1 MDNLN
6 FKAPTLRRPFS
17 FPILLHGLRNSCIAL
32 IAAFALG
39 QGAAHAETAFLT
51 AEEAF
56 VLTVNESAGSA
67 DQVALNWA
75 IAPGYYLYRDRID
88 VTSQPPGAL
97 VQLDRPPGEQKNDP
111 NFGVMEVY
119 HDAVTVQMNPGTARD
134 LTVTWQGC
142 ADAGLCYPSQ
152 TRKIS
157 LGGSAG
163 NASALASPISTVAA
177 GADASPKVP
186 LLEAAMGND
195 SAVQQL
201 LTTRSL
207 ARTLPIF
214 FLLGIALAFTP
225 CVLPMVPIVSSIVV
239 GSQAGPQ
246 RSFALSLAFVL
257 PMALTYAALG
267 IAAALAG
274 ANLQAWMQNRWALF
288 TFGGVFVVLAL
299 GMFGFFELQLPAF
312 LRNRLDRVSRAR
324 QGGTLSGAAG
334 MGALSALLV
343 GPCMTAPLA
352 GALLYIA
359 QSGNVVQGGLLLL
372 SLGLG
377 MGVPLLV
384 VAALGTRCLPRPGPW
399 MMRIKGVFGF
409 LLLGTA
415 IWMVQRVVAPSVAL
429 ALWGALCL
437 SVALTL
443 FQMLRADGVADAG
456 RTEPG
461 LLVRSLALV
470 VGLWGAAM
478 VFGAAAGSAD
488 PWRPL
493 ASMASQDK
501 DTASA
506 SDTSFQTVRSP
517 QELQARLDEALA
529 AGQPVLVDFY
539 ADWCVSCKTIEPEV
553 FGNAKVQRAL
563 AGVMRLRA
571 DITEGN
577 AAQQELMR
585 KHQIIGP
592 PTVMLFDPQG
602 RERRD
607 ARLVGEFTVGDLLQ
621 RQPEGSGL

>member
-1 MDNLN
+1 M
-6 FKAPTLRRPFS
+6 RRPFT
-17 FPILLHGLRNSCIAL
+17 PLLHGLLNSCTAL
-32 IAAFALG
+32 IVAFALG
-39 QGAAHAETAFLT
+39 QGAAHAETAFLA

-56 VLTVNESAGSA
+56 VLSVGESGSSA
-67 DQVALNWA
+67 EGVALNWA

-88 VTSQPPGAL
+88 VTTQPPGVLAQ
-97 VQLDRPPGEQKNDP
+97 VDRPPGEQKNDP
-111 NFGVMEVY
+111 NFGLMEVY
-119 HDAVTVQMNPGTARD
+119 HDAVTVQVHSGTARD

-142 ADAGLCYPSQ
+142 AEAGLCYPPQ

-157 LGGSAG
+157 LGGAG
-163 NASALASPISTVAA
+163 NASALPAPISMVAA
-177 GADASPKVP
+177 GADVSPKVS

-207 ARTLPIF
+207 AWTLPIF

-239 GSQAGPQ
+239 GSQAGPR

-274 ANLQAWMQNRWALF
+274 SNLQAWMQNRWTLF
-288 TFGGVFVVLAL
+288 AFGGVFVVLAL

-312 LRNRLDRVSRAR
+312 LSNRLDRVSRAR

-352 GALLYIA
+352 GALLYIG

-372 SLGLG
+372 FLGLG

-384 VAALGTRCLPRPGPW
+384 VGTLGTRCLPRPGPW
-399 MMRIKGVFGF
+399 MNRVKGVFGF

-415 IWMVQRVVAPSVAL
+415 IWMVQRVVAPFVAL

-443 FQMLRADGVADAG
+443 HQMLRADGVADAG
-456 RTEPG
+456 SSGPA

-493 ASMASQDK
+493 AGMASRSGTAIQNK
-501 DTASA
+501 DTAPA
-506 SDTSFQTVRSP
+506 SDTSFQTVRSL
-517 QELQARLDEALA
+517 QELQARLGEALA

-539 ADWCVSCKTIEPEV
+539 ADWCVSCKTIESEV

-577 AAQQELMR
+577 AAQQALMR
-585 KHQIIGP
+585 KYQIIGP
-592 PTVMLFDPQG
+592 PTLMLFDAQG

-607 ARLVGEFTVGDLLQ
+607 ARLVGEFTVKDLLQ
-621 RQPEGSGL
+621 RQPERSGL

>member
-1 MDNLN
+1 M
-6 FKAPTLRRPFS
+6 RRPFVT
-17 FPILLHGLRNSCIAL
+17 FLHGLLNICMAM

-39 QGAAHAETAFLT
+39 QGAAHAETAFLA

-56 VLTVNESAGSA
+56 VLTVDESADSA
-67 DQVALNWA
+67 EGAAMNWK

-88 VTSQPPGAL
+88 VTAQPPGAL

-111 NFGVMEVY
+111 NFGLMQVY
-119 HDAVTVQMNPGTARD
+119 HDAVTVQVHPGTARD

-142 ADAGLCYPSQ
+142 AEAGLCYPPQ

-157 LGGSAG
+157 LGGGAG
-163 NASALASPISTVAA
+163 NASAWPAPISQAA
-177 GADASPKVP
+177 ASEDTSPKVS
-186 LLEAAMGND
+186 LLQAAMGND

-201 LTTRSL
+201 LATRSL
-207 ARTLPIF
+207 AWTLPIF

-225 CVLPMVPIVSSIVV
+225 CVLPMVPIVSSIVA
-239 GSQAGPQ
+239 GSRAGPR

-274 ANLQAWMQNRWALF
+274 ANLQAWMQNRWTLF
-288 TFGGVFVVLAL
+288 AFGGVFVVLAL

-372 SLGLG
+372 FLGLG

-399 MMRIKGVFGF
+399 MNRIKGVFGF

-415 IWMVQRVVAPSVAL
+415 IWMVQRVVAPFATL

-443 FQMLRADGVADAG
+443 SQMLRSGGAADTG
-456 RTEPG
+456 RTGPG

-470 VGLWGAAM
+470 VGLWGVAM

-493 ASMASQDK
+493 AGIVSRSGSASQDK

-506 SDTSFQTVRSP
+506 SDSSFRTVRSP
-517 QELQARLDEALA
+517 QQLQARLEEALA

-539 ADWCVSCKTIEPEV
+539 ADWCVSCKIIESEV
-553 FGNAKVQRAL
+553 FGNGEVQHAL

-577 AAQQELMR
+577 AAQQDLMR

-592 PTVMLFDPQG
+592 PTVMLFDVQG

-607 ARLVGEFTVGDLLQ
+607 ARLVGEFTVKDLLQ
-621 RQPEGSGL
+621 RNPEGSGL

>member
-1 MDNLN
+1 MR
-6 FKAPTLRRPFS
+6 KPFVT
-17 FPILLHGLRNSCIAL
+17 FLHGLLSICIAM

-39 QGAAHAETAFLT
+39 QGAAHAEASFLT

-56 VLTVNESAGSA
+56 VLTVDESAGSA
-67 DQVALNWA
+67 EGVALNWA

-88 VTSQPPGAL
+88 VTAQPPGVV

-111 NFGVMEVY
+111 NFGLMEVY
-119 HDAVTVQMNPGTARD
+119 HDAVTVQVHPGTARD

-142 ADAGLCYPSQ
+142 AEAGLCYPPQ

-157 LGGSAG
+157 LGGGAG
-163 NASALASPISTVAA
+163 NASALPAPISTVAA
-177 GADASPKVP
+177 SADASPKTS

-207 ARTLPIF
+207 AWTLPIF
-214 FLLGIALAFTP
+214 FLLGVALAFTP

-239 GSQAGPQ
+239 GSQAGPR

-267 IAAALAG
+267 VAAALAG
-274 ANLQAWMQNRWALF
+274 SNLQAWLQNRWTLF
-288 TFGGVFVVLAL
+288 AFGGVFVVLAL

-372 SLGLG
+372 FLGLG

-384 VAALGTRCLPRPGPW
+384 VGTLGTRCLPRPGPW
-399 MMRIKGVFGF
+399 MNRIKGVFGF

-415 IWMVQRVVAPSVAL
+415 IWMVQRVVAPFVAL

-443 FQMLRADGVADAG
+443 FQMLRTGGAADAG
-456 RTEPG
+456 RTGPG

-493 ASMASQDK
+493 AGIASRSGSASQDK
-501 DTASA
+501 DTAPA
-506 SDTSFQTVRSP
+506 SDSSFQTVRSP
-517 QELQARLDEALA
+517 QELQARLGEALA

-539 ADWCVSCKTIEPEV
+539 ADWCVSCKAIESEV

-571 DITEGN
+571 DITEGST
-577 AAQQELMR
+577 AQQNLMR
-585 KHQIIGP
+585 KHQILGP
-592 PTVMLFDPQG
+592 PTVMLFDAQG

-607 ARLVGEFTVGDLLQ
+607 ARLVGEFTVKDLLQ
-621 RQPEGSGL
+621 RNPEGSGL

>member
-1 MDNLN
+1 M
-6 FKAPTLRRPFS
+6 RRPF
-17 FPILLHGLRNSCIAL
+17 FIFLHGLLNICIAM

-39 QGAAHAETAFLT
+39 QGAAHAETSFLN

-56 VLTVNESAGSA
+56 VLTVGESASSA
-67 DQVALNWA
+67 EGVALNWA

-88 VTSQPPGAL
+88 VTAQLPGVV
-97 VQLDRPPGEQKNDP
+97 VQLDRPQGEQKNDP
-111 NFGVMEVY
+111 NFGLMEVY
-119 HDAVTVQMNPGTARD
+119 HDAVTVQVHPGTARD

-142 ADAGLCYPSQ
+142 AEAGLCYPPQ

-157 LGGSAG
+157 LGGGTG
-163 NASALASPISTVAA
+163 NASTLPAPISTIAA
-177 GADASPKVP
+177 SAEASPKAS

-207 ARTLPIF
+207 AWTLPIF

-225 CVLPMVPIVSSIVV
+225 CVLPMVPILSSIVV
-239 GSQAGPQ
+239 GSQAGPR

-267 IAAALAG
+267 VVAALAG
-274 ANLQAWMQNRWALF
+274 ANLQAWLQNRWTLF
-288 TFGGVFVVLAL
+288 AFGGVFVVLAL

-312 LRNRLDRVSRAR
+312 LRSRLDRVSRAR

-372 SLGLG
+372 FLGLG

-384 VAALGTRCLPRPGPW
+384 VATLGARCLPRPGPW
-399 MMRIKGVFGF
+399 MNRIKGVFGF

-415 IWMVQRVVAPSVAL
+415 IWMVQRVVAPFVAL

-443 FQMLRADGVADAG
+443 LQMLRAGGAADAG
-456 RTEPG
+456 HTGPG

-493 ASMASQDK
+493 AGISSRSGSASQDQ
-501 DTASA
+501 DTATA
-506 SDTSFQTVRSP
+506 SDSSFQTVRSY
-517 QELQARLDEALA
+517 QELQDRLGEALA

-539 ADWCVSCKTIEPEV
+539 ADWCVSCKTIESEV
-553 FGNAKVQRAL
+553 FGNVKVQRAL

-577 AAQQELMR
+577 AAQQDLMR

-592 PTVMLFDPQG
+592 PTVMLFDAQG

-607 ARLVGEFTVGDLLQ
+607 ARLVGEFTVKDLLQ
-621 RQPEGSGL
+621 RSPEGSGLL

>member
-1 MDNLN
+1 M
-6 FKAPTLRRPFS
+6 RRPFVI
-17 FPILLHGLRNSCIAL
+17 FLHGLLNICIAL
-32 IAAFALG
+32 MAAFALG
-39 QGAAHAETAFLT
+39 QGAAHAETSFLN

-56 VLTVNESAGSA
+56 VLTVGESAGSA
-67 DQVALNWA
+67 EGVALNWA
-75 IAPGYYLYRDRID
+75 IAPGYYLYRDRIE
-88 VTSQPPGAL
+88 VAAQPPGAL
-97 VQLDRPPGEQKNDP
+97 AQVDRPPGEQKNDP
-111 NFGVMEVY
+111 NFGLMEVY
-119 HDAVTVQMNPGTARD
+119 HDAVTVQVHPGTARD

-142 ADAGLCYPSQ
+142 AEAGLCYPPQ

-157 LGGSAG
+157 LGSGAASVPAMPAPISAVA
-163 NASALASPISTVAA
+163 ASAE
-177 GADASPKVP
+177 ASPKVS
-186 LLEAAMGND
+186 LLQAAMGND

-201 LTTRSL
+201 LNTRSL
-207 ARTLPIF
+207 AWTLPIF

-239 GSQAGPQ
+239 GSQAGPR
-246 RSFALSLAFVL
+246 RSFTLSLAFVL
-257 PMALTYAALG
+257 PMALTYATLG

-274 ANLQAWMQNRWALF
+274 ANLQAWLQNRWTLF
-288 TFGGVFVVLAL
+288 AFGGVFVVLAL

-372 SLGLG
+372 FLGLG

-384 VAALGTRCLPRPGPW
+384 VGTLGARCLPRPGPW
-399 MMRIKGVFGF
+399 MNRIKGTFGF

-415 IWMVQRVVAPSVAL
+415 LWMVQRVVAPSVAL

-443 FQMLRADGVADAG
+443 LQMLRTGGAADAG
-456 RTEPG
+456 RTGPG

-488 PWRPL
+488 PWQPL
-493 ASMASQDK
+493 AGMASSSGSASQDK
-501 DTASA
+501 NTEPA
-506 SDTSFQTVRSP
+506 SDSRFQTVRSP
-517 QELQARLDEALA
+517 QELQARLGEALA

-539 ADWCVSCKTIEPEV
+539 AEWCVSCKTIESEV
-553 FGNAKVQRAL
+553 FGNAKVQHAL

-571 DITEGN
+571 DITEGS
-577 AAQQELMR
+577 AAQQDLMR

-592 PTVMLFDPQG
+592 PTVMLFDAQG
-602 RERRD
+602 RESRD
-607 ARLVGEFTVGDLLQ
+607 ARLVGEFTVKDLLQ
-621 RQPEGSGL
+621 RIPEGNGL

>member
-1 MDNLN
+1 M
-6 FKAPTLRRPFS
+6 RRPFVT
-17 FPILLHGLRNSCIAL
+17 FLHGLLNSCMAL

-39 QGAAHAETAFLT
+39 QGAAHAEATFLT

-56 VLTVNESAGSA
+56 VLTVGESAGSA
-67 DQVALNWA
+67 GGVALNWA

-88 VTSQPPGAL
+88 VTAQPPGAL

-111 NFGVMEVY
+111 NFGLMQVY
-119 HDAVTVQMNPGTARD
+119 HDAVTVQAHPGTARD

-142 ADAGLCYPSQ
+142 AEAGLCYPPQ

-157 LGGSAG
+157 LGGGAG
-163 NASALASPISTVAA
+163 NASALTSPISTVTA

-186 LLEAAMGND
+186 LLQAAMGND

-207 ARTLPIF
+207 AWTLPIF

-239 GSQAGPQ
+239 GSQAGPR
-246 RSFALSLAFVL
+246 RSFVLSLAFVL

-267 IAAALAG
+267 MAAALAG
-274 ANLQAWMQNRWALF
+274 ANVQAWMQNRWALF
-288 TFGGVFVVLAL
+288 AFGAVFVVLAL

-312 LRNRLDRVSRAR
+312 LRNRLDRASRAR

-359 QSGNVVQGGLLLL
+359 QSVHVVQGGLLLL
-372 SLGLG
+372 FLGLG

-384 VAALGTRCLPRPGPW
+384 VGTLGARCLPRPGPW
-399 MMRIKGVFGF
+399 MDRIKGIFGF

-415 IWMVQRVVAPSVAL
+415 IWMVQRVVAPFVAV

-437 SVALTL
+437 GVALTL
-443 FQMLRADGVADAG
+443 LQMLRSGGAADAG
-456 RTEPG
+456 RTGPV

-478 VFGAAAGSAD
+478 MFGAAAGSAD

-493 ASMASQDK
+493 AGMASRSGSASQGK

-506 SDTSFQTVRSP
+506 SDSRFQMVRSP

-539 ADWCVSCKTIEPEV
+539 ADWCVSCKTIESEV
-553 FGNAKVQRAL
+553 FGDAKVQRAL

-577 AAQQELMR
+577 AAQQDLMR
-585 KHQIIGP
+585 NYQIIGP
-592 PTVMLFDPQG
+592 PTVLLFDAQG

-607 ARLVGEFTVGDLLQ
+607 ARLVGEFAVKDLLQ
-621 RQPEGSGL
+621 RHPEGSGLL

>member
-1 MDNLN
+1 
-6 FKAPTLRRPFS
+6 LRRS
-17 FPILLHGLRNSCIAL
+17 FVTFLHGLLNIC

-39 QGAAHAETAFLT
+39 QGAAHAETAFLA

-56 VLTVNESAGSA
+56 ELTVGESAGSA
-67 DQVALNWA
+67 EGVALSWA

-88 VTSQPPGAL
+88 VTAQPPGVV
-97 VQLDRPPGEQKNDP
+97 VQIDRPPGEQKNDP
-111 NFGVMEVY
+111 NFGLMEVY
-119 HDAVTVQMNPGTARD
+119 HDAVTVQVHPGKAPD

-142 ADAGLCYPSQ
+142 ADAGLCYPPQ

-163 NASALASPISTVAA
+163 DASALPAPISTVAA
-177 GADASPKVP
+177 SAEASPKAS
-186 LLEAAMGND
+186 LLQAAMGND

-207 ARTLPIF
+207 AWTLPIF

-239 GSQAGPQ
+239 GSQAGPR

-274 ANLQAWMQNRWALF
+274 ANLQAWLQNRWTLF
-288 TFGGVFVVLAL
+288 AFGGVFVVLAL

-324 QGGTLSGAAG
+324 QGGTLTGAAG

-372 SLGLG
+372 FLGLG

-384 VAALGTRCLPRPGPW
+384 VGTLGARCLPRPGPW
-399 MMRIKGVFGF
+399 MNRIKGVFGF

-415 IWMVQRVVAPSVAL
+415 IWMVQRVVAPFVAL
-429 ALWGALCL
+429 ALWGTLCL
-437 SVALTL
+437 GVALTL
-443 FQMLRADGVADAG
+443 LQMLRAGGAADAG
-456 RTEPG
+456 RTGPG

-493 ASMASQDK
+493 AGMASRSGLASQDK
-501 DTASA
+501 DTALAGDS
-506 SDTSFQTVRSP
+506 SFQTVRSP
-517 QELQARLDEALA
+517 QELQARLGEAMA

-539 ADWCVSCKTIEPEV
+539 ADWCVSCKTIESEV
-553 FGNAKVQRAL
+553 FGDTKVQRAL

-592 PTVMLFDPQG
+592 PTVMLFDAQG

-607 ARLVGEFTVGDLLQ
+607 ARLVGEFTVKDLLQ
-621 RQPEGSGL
+621 RNPEGSGL

>member
-1 MDNLN
+1 M
-6 FKAPTLRRPFS
+6 APPLRRPFIT
-17 FPILLHGLRNSCIAL
+17 FLHGLLNICMAM

-39 QGAAHAETAFLT
+39 QGAVHAETTFLA

-56 VLTVNESAGSA
+56 VLTVVDSA
-67 DQVALNWA
+67 DSAQGTALNWK

-88 VTSQPPGAL
+88 VTAPPPGML

-111 NFGVMEVY
+111 NFGLMQVY
-119 HDAVTVQMNPGTARD
+119 HDAVTVQVHSGMARD

-142 ADAGLCYPSQ
+142 AEAGLCYPPQ
-152 TRKIS
+152 TQRIS
-157 LGGSAG
+157 LGGGAG
-163 NASALASPISTVAA
+163 NASAGSAPISKVAA
-177 GADASPKVP
+177 SEAASPKVS
-186 LLEAAMGND
+186 LLQAAMGND

-201 LTTRSL
+201 LTSRSL
-207 ARTLPIF
+207 AWTLPIF

-239 GSQAGPQ
+239 SSQASPR
-246 RSFALSLAFVL
+246 RSLALSLAFVL

-274 ANLQAWMQNRWALF
+274 ANLQAWMQNRWTLLA
-288 TFGGVFVVLAL
+288 FGGVVVVLAL

-324 QGGTLSGAAG
+324 PGGTLSGAAG

-359 QSGNVVQGGLLLL
+359 QSGHVVRGGLLLL
-372 SLGLG
+372 FLGLG

-384 VAALGTRCLPRPGPW
+384 VAALGTRCLPKPGPW

-415 IWMVQRVVAPSVAL
+415 IWMVQRVVAPFVAL
-429 ALWGALCL
+429 ALWGTLCL
-437 SVALTL
+437 GVALTL
-443 FQMLRADGVADAG
+443 HQMLRAGGAANAV
-456 RTEPG
+456 RTGPV
-461 LLVRSLALV
+461 LLVRSLALA

-478 VFGAAAGSAD
+478 VLGAAAGSDD

-493 ASMASQDK
+493 AGMASGSRSASQDK
-501 DTASA
+501 DTAPA
-506 SDTSFQTVRSP
+506 SDSSFQTVRSP
-517 QELQARLDEALA
+517 QELQARLEQALA

-539 ADWCVSCKTIEPEV
+539 ADWCVSCKTIESDV
-553 FGNAKVQRAL
+553 FGNGEVQHAL

-571 DITEGN
+571 DITQGN

-585 KHQIIGP
+585 KYQIIGP
-592 PTVMLFDPQG
+592 PTVMLFDVQG

-607 ARLVGEFTVGDLLQ
+607 ARLVGEFTVKDLLQ
-621 RQPEGSGL
+621 RHAQGSTL

>member
-1 MDNLN
+1 M
-6 FKAPTLRRPFS
+6 RRPFIT
-17 FPILLHGLRNSCIAL
+17 FLHGLLNICMAM

-39 QGAAHAETAFLT
+39 QGAVHAETTFLA

-56 VLTVNESAGSA
+56 VLTVVDSA
-67 DQVALNWA
+67 DSAQGTALNWK

-88 VTSQPPGAL
+88 VTAPPPGML

-111 NFGVMEVY
+111 NFGLMQVY
-119 HDAVTVQMNPGTARD
+119 HDAVTVQVHSGMARD

-142 ADAGLCYPSQ
+142 AEAGLCYPPQ
-152 TRKIS
+152 TQRIS
-157 LGGSAG
+157 LGGGAG
-163 NASALASPISTVAA
+163 NASAGSAPISKVAA
-177 GADASPKVP
+177 SEAASPKVS
-186 LLEAAMGND
+186 LLQAAMGND

-201 LTTRSL
+201 LTSRSL
-207 ARTLPIF
+207 AWTLPIF

-239 GSQAGPQ
+239 SSQASPR
-246 RSFALSLAFVL
+246 RSLALSLAFVL

-274 ANLQAWMQNRWALF
+274 ANLQAWMQNRWTLLA
-288 TFGGVFVVLAL
+288 FGGVFVVLAL
-299 GMFGFFELQLPAF
+299 GMFGFFELQLPAY

-324 QGGTLSGAAG
+324 PGGTLSGAAG

-359 QSGNVVQGGLLLL
+359 QSGHVVQGGLLLL
-372 SLGLG
+372 FLGLG

-384 VAALGTRCLPRPGPW
+384 VAALGTRCLPKPGPW

-415 IWMVQRVVAPSVAL
+415 IWMVQRVVAPFVAL
-429 ALWGALCL
+429 ALWGTLCL
-437 SVALTL
+437 GVALTL
-443 FQMLRADGVADAG
+443 HQMLRAGGAANAV
-456 RTEPG
+456 RTGPV
-461 LLVRSLALV
+461 LLVRSLALA

-478 VFGAAAGSAD
+478 VLGAAAGSDD

-493 ASMASQDK
+493 AGMASGSRSASQDK
-501 DTASA
+501 DTAPA
-506 SDTSFQTVRSP
+506 SDSSFQTVRSP
-517 QELQARLDEALA
+517 QELQARLEQALA

-539 ADWCVSCKTIEPEV
+539 ADWCVSCKTIESDV
-553 FGNAKVQRAL
+553 FGNGEVQHAL

-571 DITEGN
+571 DITQGN

-585 KHQIIGP
+585 KYQIIGP
-592 PTVMLFDPQG
+592 PTVMLFDVQG

-607 ARLVGEFTVGDLLQ
+607 ARLVGEFTVKDLLQ
-621 RQPEGSGL
+621 RHAQGSTL

>member
-1 MDNLN
+1 M
-6 FKAPTLRRPFS
+6 RRS
-17 FPILLHGLRNSCIAL
+17 FVTSLHGLLNICIAM

-67 DQVALNWA
+67 EGVTLNWT

-88 VTSQPPGAL
+88 VTAQPPGVV
-97 VQLDRPPGEQKNDP
+97 VQLDRPQGEQKNDP
-111 NFGVMEVY
+111 NFGLMEVY
-119 HDAVTVQMNPGTARD
+119 HDAVTVQVHSGTARD

-142 ADAGLCYPSQ
+142 AEAGLCYPPQ
-152 TRKIS
+152 TQKIS
-157 LGGSAG
+157 LGGGAR
-163 NASALASPISTVAA
+163 NASALPAPISTVAA
-177 GADASPKVP
+177 SADASPKAS
-186 LLEAAMGND
+186 LLQAAMGND

-201 LTTRSL
+201 LTKRSL
-207 ARTLPIF
+207 AWTLPIF

-239 GSQAGPQ
+239 GSQAGPR

-257 PMALTYAALG
+257 PMALTYATLG

-274 ANLQAWMQNRWALF
+274 ANLQVWLQNRWTLF
-288 TFGGVFVVLAL
+288 AFGGVFVVLAL

-372 SLGLG
+372 FLGLG

-384 VAALGTRCLPRPGPW
+384 VGTLGTRCLPRPGPW
-399 MMRIKGVFGF
+399 MNRIKGVFGF

-415 IWMVQRVVAPSVAL
+415 IWMVQRVVAPFVAL

-443 FQMLRADGVADAG
+443 FQMLRAGGVADTG
-456 RTEPG
+456 RTGPG

-493 ASMASQDK
+493 AGIVNRSGSASQDK
-501 DTASA
+501 DTAPA
-506 SDTSFQTVRSP
+506 SDSSFQTVRSP
-517 QELQARLDEALA
+517 QELQARLGEALA

-539 ADWCVSCKTIEPEV
+539 ADWCVSCKTIETEV
-553 FGNAKVQRAL
+553 FGNEKVQRAL

-592 PTVMLFDPQG
+592 PTVMLFDAQG

-607 ARLVGEFTVGDLLQ
+607 ARLVGEFTVKDLLQ
-621 RQPEGSGL
+621 RNPEGSGL

>member
-1 MDNLN
+1 M
-6 FKAPTLRRPFS
+6 RRPFVI
-17 FPILLHGLRNSCIAL
+17 FLHGLLNICIAL
-32 IAAFALG
+32 MAAFALG
-39 QGAAHAETAFLT
+39 QGAAHAETSFLN

-56 VLTVNESAGSA
+56 VLTVGESAGSA
-67 DQVALNWA
+67 EGVALNWA
-75 IAPGYYLYRDRID
+75 IAPGYYLYRDRIE
-88 VTSQPPGAL
+88 VAAQPPGAL
-97 VQLDRPPGEQKNDP
+97 AQVDRPPGEQKNDP
-111 NFGVMEVY
+111 NFGLMEVY
-119 HDAVTVQMNPGTARD
+119 HDAVTVQVHPGTARD

-142 ADAGLCYPSQ
+142 AEAGLCYPPQ

-157 LGGSAG
+157 LGSGAASVPAMPAPISAVA
-163 NASALASPISTVAA
+163 ASAE
-177 GADASPKVP
+177 ASPKVS
-186 LLEAAMGND
+186 LLQAAMGND

-207 ARTLPIF
+207 AWTLPIF

-239 GSQAGPQ
+239 GSQAGPR
-246 RSFALSLAFVL
+246 RSFTLSLAFVL
-257 PMALTYAALG
+257 PMALTYATLG

-274 ANLQAWMQNRWALF
+274 ANLQAWLQNRWTLF
-288 TFGGVFVVLAL
+288 AFGGVFVVLAL

-372 SLGLG
+372 FLGLG

-384 VAALGTRCLPRPGPW
+384 VGTLGARCLPRPGPW
-399 MMRIKGVFGF
+399 MNRIKGTFGF

-415 IWMVQRVVAPSVAL
+415 LWMVQRVVAPSVAL

-443 FQMLRADGVADAG
+443 LQMLRTGGAADAG
-456 RTEPG
+456 RTGPG

-493 ASMASQDK
+493 AGMASSSGSASQDK
-501 DTASA
+501 NTEPA
-506 SDTSFQTVRSP
+506 SDSRFQTVGSP
-517 QELQARLDEALA
+517 QELQARLGEALA

-539 ADWCVSCKTIEPEV
+539 AEWCVSCKTIESEV
-553 FGNAKVQRAL
+553 FGNAKVQHAL

-571 DITEGN
+571 DITEGS
-577 AAQQELMR
+577 AAQQDLMR

-592 PTVMLFDPQG
+592 PTVMLFDAQG
-602 RERRD
+602 RESRD
-607 ARLVGEFTVGDLLQ
+607 ARLVGEFTVKDLLQ
-621 RQPEGSGL
+621 RIPEGNGL

>member
-1 MDNLN
+1 MR
-6 FKAPTLRRPFS
+6 TPFIT
-17 FPILLHGLRNSCIAL
+17 FLHGLLKIGMAMM
-32 IAAFALG
+32 AALG
-39 QGAAHAETAFLT
+39 LAQGAAHAQTAFLA

-56 VLTVNESAGSA
+56 VLTVGETAGSA
-67 DQVALNWA
+67 EDVALNWA
-75 IAPGYYLYRDRID
+75 IAPGYYLYRDRIE
-88 VTSQPPGAL
+88 VTVRPPGTL
-97 VQLDRPPGEQKNDP
+97 VQVDRPPGEQKNDP
-111 NFGVMEVY
+111 NFGLMAVY
-119 HDAVTVQMNPGTARD
+119 HDAVTVQVHPGAARD

-142 ADAGLCYPSQ
+142 AEAGLCYPPQ

-157 LGGSAG
+157 LGGVAG
-163 NASALASPISTVAA
+163 NTSAWPTPISTVAA
-177 GADASPKVP
+177 SAEASPKAS
-186 LLEAAMGND
+186 LLQAAMGND

-207 ARTLPIF
+207 AWTLPIF

-239 GSQAGPQ
+239 GSQAGPK

-274 ANLQAWMQNRWALF
+274 ANLQAWLQNRWTLF
-288 TFGGVFVVLAL
+288 AFGGVFVVLAL

-312 LRNRLDRVSRAR
+312 LRHRLDRASRAR

-372 SLGLG
+372 FLGLG

-384 VAALGTRCLPRPGPW
+384 VGSLGARCLPRPGPW
-399 MMRIKGVFGF
+399 MNRIKGVFGF
-409 LLLGTA
+409 LLLGMA
-415 IWMVQRVVAPSVAL
+415 LWMVQRVVAPSVAL

-443 FQMLRADGVADAG
+443 FQMLRDGGVAEAG
-456 RTEPG
+456 RTGPG
-461 LLVRSLALV
+461 LLARSLALV

-493 ASMASQDK
+493 AGMASRSGSAGPDQ
-501 DTASA
+501 DTAPAGDS
-506 SDTSFQTVRSP
+506 SFQTVRSP
-517 QELQARLDEALA
+517 QELQARLGEALA

-539 ADWCVSCKTIEPEV
+539 ADWCVSCKTIKSEV
-553 FGNAKVQRAL
+553 FGDAKVQRAL

-592 PTVMLFDPQG
+592 PTAMLFDAQG
-602 RERRD
+602 RERRN
-607 ARLVGEFTVGDLLQ
+607 ARLVGEFTVKDLLQ
-621 RQPEGSGL
+621 RHPEGSGL